1 MYCDSGDRI
10 LLGTQAMILQLGSLI
25 CMIVSGLQV
34 VAALQSLGSP
44 ASEEILIRLV
54 LSQVVDGD
62 MTVGQWVMIQAYL
75 LQLAQPL
82 AWLGTAWRIIQ
93 QGFIDMEKMFVLLDI
108 EPEIKDDLAAGPLQV
123 P

>member
-1 MYCDSGDRI
+1 
-10 LLGTQAMILQLGSLI
+10 MILQLGSLI

-123 P
+123 S